1 MNQLQKYGSMESTI
15 HQLNQKINKLNN
27 DAESLEAKK
36 KQLNDRNRRMFSML
50 GYSKQI
56 TYYFKGMID
65 SLKDEILMRHVVLA
79 YVVSYTLNLQLQM
92 IPKLDDSLL
101 GEFAPI
107 LRAAKLESN
116 RRYHHH
122 HHHANDNNTGIH
134 YDDDDDDIVSSSS
147 SSSSTSSSINEL
159 QLKAAIARAIQ
170 LLINNLKYSNN
181 SDDNISLIEILD
193 TARHALEKE
202 PNHH

>member
-1 MNQLQKYGSMESTI
+1 
-15 HQLNQKINKLNN
+15 
-27 DAESLEAKK
+27 
-36 KQLNDRNRRMFSML
+36 LNDRNRRMFSML

-65 SLKDEILMRHVVLA
+65 SLGDEILMRHVVLA
-79 YVVSYTLNLQLQM
+79 YVSYTLNLQFQM
-92 IPKLDDSLL
+92 IPKLDDALL

-122 HHHANDNNTGIH
+122 HHANDNNTGTH
-134 YDDDDDDIVSSSS
+134 YDDDDIVSSSS

-159 QLKAAIARAIQ
+159 QLKAAVARAIQ